1 MLKDHIMEE
10 MKIILEQPHP
20 TIVGWG
26 VLLLLDKIFENLF
39 SF

>member
-1 MLKDHIMEE
+1 M
-10 MKIILEQPHP
+10 IIVWGRIHPRP

>member
-20 TIVGWG
+20 TGVGWG
-26 VLLLLDKIFENLF
+26 FYGPKPAKP
-39 SF
+39 